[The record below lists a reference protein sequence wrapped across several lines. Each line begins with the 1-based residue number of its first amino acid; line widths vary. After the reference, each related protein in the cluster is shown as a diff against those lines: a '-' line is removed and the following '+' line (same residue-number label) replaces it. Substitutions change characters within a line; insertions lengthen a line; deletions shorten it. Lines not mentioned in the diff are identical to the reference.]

1 MNNSD
6 QPDQLADNE
15 CTLIQNG
22 ITNAVGYLE
31 KRAGSDIVGNTLY
44 SSESPSLSPSSS
56 ESPSASPSSSASPS
70 DSPSSSV
77 SPSVSASP
85 SVSPSSSESPSE
97 SPSASPS
104 SSESPSESPSASPS
118 SSESPSVSPSIA
130 PAPQVTGL
138 FTFIADA
145 GVTKELRVHDTNLEY
160 NNSGT
165 WTEIGS
171 DELSNGLDTWFT
183 QANNKVYILNG
194 TDNAMSYDGTT
205 LTDLGNTTYPK
216 GKYAAFWKNYMFI
229 CGDGV
234 LNSTTY
240 NSRVWFSNLGDPDTF
255 TTGTDYFDVNKS
267 DGQDITGIA
276 SLGEF
281 LVIFKRKSIYI
292 MSGSNPDAW
301 KLSGSVNNLSQI
313 ANGIGC
319 VSAKSIVQV
328 GNDLWFMSDDGVRS
342 VRRNEEGS
350 IPLMGLV
357 SGNVNGTIDT
367 INWTYAH
374 RIAGVYFDNKVY
386 MAIPTGTSTTN
397 DTVLV
402 ANTRIQLDKPFNPH
416 PWFVYTGWN
425 PYCWNVHLGGST
437 PELHYGDSNLTLTI
451 QVETGDS
458 DYDSDTLDF
467 DVRGKMIDL
476 QVPEMKKTIRFI
488 KYGVLGSGDYTI
500 DLYSSRDGNN
510 WILQDEINLQQ
521 GSLWNS
527 ATWGTDTWNY
537 LYETKAK
544 TTLKIGSPQVMFRFH
559 NSGASQ
565 PITLYPFTVAIKQ
578 RKLK

>member
-70 DSPSSSV
+70 DSPSLSL
-77 SPSVSASP
+77 SPSVSA
-85 SVSPSSSESPSE
+85 

-130 PAPQVTGL
+130 PAPAVTGL
-138 FTFIADA
+138 FTFITDA
-145 GVTKELRVHDTNLEY
+145 GATKELRVHDTNLEY
-160 NNSGT
+160 NNAGT

-194 TDNAMSYDGTT
+194 TDNVQSYDGTT

-216 GKYAAFWKNYMFI
+216 GKYAAFWKNYMFV

-234 LNSTTY
+234 LDGTTY
-240 NSRVWFSNLGDPDTF
+240 NSRVWFSNLGDPDSF

-357 SGNVNGTIDT
+357 SGNVNGTIDD

-386 MAIPTGTSTTN
+386 MAIPTGTSTIN

-425 PYCWNVHLGGST
+425 PYCWNVHLRST
-437 PELHYGDSNLTLTI
+437 TELHYGDSNLTLTI

-458 DYDSDTLDF
+458 DYDSSTLDF

-488 KYGVLGSGDYTI
+488 KYGALGSGDYTI
-500 DLYSSRDGNN
+500 DLYSSRDGYN
-510 WILQDEINLQQ
+510 WTLRDEINLQQ

-559 NSGASQ
+559 NNGANQ